1 MNTVKTIEKAG
12 RQVWLAGLGVCLLGR
27 DLAAKKLDD
36 VFEGT
41 NTLVN
46 DMMGKGAEIE
56 SELKSVIDNKF
67 LSEEK
72 KAKVTELREKLGLNK
87 ETQEDK
93 LARLSAKVD
102 ALTDVVTKLADAKAE
117 QAVVAPAEEKP
128 VAKKAPARKPR
139 STAAEAKAPARKT
152 TARRAPAKKQ
162 GPESPQS

>member
-12 RQVWLAGLGVCLLGR
+12 RKVWLAGLGVCLIGR
-27 DLAAKKLDD
+27 DLAAKKFDD
-36 VFEGT
+36 VYEGT

-46 DMMGKGAEIE
+46 DVMGKGTEIE

-72 KAKVTELREKLGLNK
+72 KAKVAELREKLGLNK
-87 ETQEDK
+87 ESQEDK

-102 ALTDVVTKLADAKAE
+102 ALTDVVKKLADTKVEKA
-117 QAVVAPAEEKP
+117 AVTEAPAKP

-139 STAAEAKAPARKT
+139 ATTAKT
-152 TARRAPAKKQ
+152 TAKKTTTRRAPAKKQ
-162 GPESPQS
+162 GPDSPQS